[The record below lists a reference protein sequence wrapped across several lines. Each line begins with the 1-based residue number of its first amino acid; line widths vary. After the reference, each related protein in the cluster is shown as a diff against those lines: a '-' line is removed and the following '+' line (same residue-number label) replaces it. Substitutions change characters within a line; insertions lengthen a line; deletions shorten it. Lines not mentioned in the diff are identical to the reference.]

1 MAKKKK
7 PTSEPQLALEIQAAI
22 DVTDALAQIV
32 EGKELGR
39 KYYVG
44 AAVGYP
50 LLQEGLI
57 TVDDTDRNP
66 QDDEEVAAYPTDA
79 GIARIRGVQP
89 PTQKVFPVSDGYAI
103 DDYMPP
109 RSVRSRSPNGS
120 IYPFDSLQVGQSF
133 HVPATAAM
141 PKPARTLA
149 SATSLATRKYAV
161 ASGYETH
168 PDGTP
173 KLDKAGN
180 PVPKWEKTR
189 VFAVQIADPD
199 DPRGPGARVK
209 RVA

>member
-1 MAKKKK
+1 MAKKK
-7 PTSEPQLALEIQAAI
+7 AAT
-22 DVTDALAQIV
+22 VAAPLTDTDTLAQIV
-32 EGKELGR
+32 EGKELNR
-39 KYYVG
+39 TYYVG
-44 AAVGYP
+44 AEVGYP
-50 LLQEGLI
+50 LLQAGLI

-66 QDDEEVAAYPTDA
+66 HNDEEVAAIPTAA
-79 GIARIRGVQP
+79 GIAHIKGVQP
-89 PTQKVFPVSDGYAI
+89 PAEKVYPVSDGYVI

-120 IYPFDSLQVGQSF
+120 VYPFDSLQVGQSF

-161 ASGYETH
+161 AAGYETH

-180 PVPKWEKTR
+180 PVPRWEKTR

-209 RVA
+209 RTA

>member
-7 PTSEPQLALEIQAAI
+7 PTSEPQLALEAQPAPA
-22 DVTDALAQIV
+22 VTDALARIV
-32 EGKELGR
+32 EGKEIGR

-89 PTQKVFPVSDGYAI
+89 KAFPVSDGYAI

-161 ASGYETH
+161 ASGYESN
-168 PDGTP
+168 PDGSP
-173 KLDKAGN
+173 KLDRNGDR
-180 PVPKWEKTR
+180 VPKWEKTR

-209 RVA
+209 RMA